1 MRSTKPKRATSSK
14 IKPLKNMIA
23 RLLLC
28 LAAIA
33 LLSTAA
39 FPQTYPDRPIRVV
52 VPQPAGGASDAFARI
67 IGMHMTQSMG
77 QPIVV
82 DNRAGASG
90 IIGSEAVAK
99 AAPDGYTILVTF
111 GSHNLLP
118 FVSKTLP
125 FDAVKD
131 FTPIIAA
138 ANTPF
143 CLAINASLPAA
154 SMAEFVAYV
163 RKNPGKVSYASAGAG
178 SIAHLTGQLINLSSK
193 IDMQHVPY
201 KGGAPALAD
210 LVSGQIQA
218 GIFTL
223 ATVTQYSRGG
233 KLTVLGVIEQRR
245 AKSAPEIPT
254 LAEAG
259 ISGFPLPDSW
269 LGMLGPAGMPEPIVK
284 RLNAEIAA
292 AIASPD
298 VQEKMRSAGLEITGN
313 TPEQFR
319 QTIARNVESYRR
331 LVAAARF
338 TPE

>member
-1 MRSTKPKRATSSK
+1 MKHFKKP
-14 IKPLKNMIA
+14 
-23 RLLLC
+23 RLLLALA
-28 LAAIA
+28 LAALFCA
-33 LLSTAA
+33 PVLS
-39 FPQTYPDRPIRVV
+39 QTYPAHPIRIV

-67 IGMHMTQSMG
+67 IGQYIGQSMG
-77 QPIVV
+77 QPIVI

-90 IIGSEAVAK
+90 IIGSDVVAK

-125 FDAVKD
+125 FDAVRD

-143 CLAINASLPAA
+143 CLVINAGLPANT
-154 SMAEFVAYV
+154 MAEFLAYV

-178 SIAHLTGQLINLSSK
+178 SIAHLTGQLINLSAK
-193 IDMQHVPY
+193 VDMQHVPY

-210 LVSGQIQA
+210 LVGGQIQA
-218 GIFTL
+218 GVFTV
-223 ATVTQYSRGG
+223 ATVNQYARSG
-233 KLTVLGVIEQRR
+233 KVRVLGVIEQRR

-259 ISGFPLPDSW
+259 IEGFPLPDSW
-269 LGMLGPAGMPEPIVK
+269 LGMLGPAGLPEPIVK
-284 RLNAEIAA
+284 RLNTEIAA
-292 AIASPD
+292 ALASPD
-298 VQEKMRSAGLEITGN
+298 VQERMRVAGLETAGN

-319 QTIARNVESYRR
+319 QTIARNTESYRR
-331 LVAAARF
+331 LVAAAQF
-338 TPE
+338 VPE